1 MKARQRL
8 GKGRGAGSSGKG
20 RGERRE
26 IERERNREGVCG
38 KLGDWKRG
46 SPRESA
52 VLGMNRVRRC
62 EFISVR
68 RIPTDPTP
76 GADGQEQ
83 KQWIE
88 WKFIKMHSG

>member
-1 MKARQRL
+1 M
-8 GKGRGAGSSGKG
+8 
-20 RGERRE
+20 
-26 IERERNREGVCG
+26 REGVCG

-68 RIPTDPTP
+68 RIPIDPT
-76 GADGQEQ
+76 
-83 KQWIE
+83 
-88 WKFIKMHSG
+88 